1 MARPTDHLTAE
12 LGRRLGGTVRDLR
25 RLSGGASRITSS
37 FDLEADD
44 GSRRPLI
51 LQQERGHHLVPGSRV
66 AIESTLLQAAD
77 GLGVPVPHVVAAG
90 TDDGLDAGWL
100 VVERLEGE
108 TIPRRLLRDPEWAAA
123 RQALTGQC
131 GTALAAIH
139 RIDPD
144 GVPGLPRRD
153 PLRHPLAY
161 LDGLGEVRPCLE
173 LGARWLERHRPVPGP
188 RVTVHGDF
196 RLGNLLVG
204 HDGLRAVLDWEL
216 AHAGDPVEDIGWLCA
231 RSWRFGGSGHVGG
244 FGDLADLLHAYEA
257 AGGGHVAVA
266 TVRWWEVYAAVKWA
280 VICALQAASHL
291 GGASRSVELAAIGR
305 RVCESEWDLVTL
317 LGLAPDDER
326 PPVDA
331 PTPTSVTGPFGR
343 PTAAELVEAVR
354 EYLDGSIEPG
364 AATRSSF
371 DARVARNALGVVER
385 ELRLGPAIGRAHHD
399 RLARLGFPTDAALAA
414 AIRSGAFDHDIDNVG
429 RALASSTR
437 DQLLVA
443 HPAYLEAPDPVEGTG
458 VGGGGV

>member
-1 MARPTDHLTAE
+1 MARSPDEVAVE
-12 LGRRLGGTVRDLR
+12 LGNRLGGRVRELH
-25 RLSGGASRITSS
+25 RLSGGASRITSA
-37 FDLEADD
+37 FDLEAAD

-51 LQQERGHHLVPGSRV
+51 LQQERGRGLVPGGRV
-66 AIESTLLQAAD
+66 AIESSLLREAG
-77 GLGVPVPHVVAAG
+77 GLGVPVPRVVAAG
-90 TDDGLDAGWL
+90 ATGGLDPGWM

-108 TIPRRLLRDPEWAAA
+108 TIPRRLLRDPEWEVA
-123 RQALTGQC
+123 RARLTAQC
-131 GTALAAIH
+131 GSALAAIH

-153 PLRHPLAY
+153 PLRDPLPF
-161 LDGLGEVRPCLE
+161 LDGLGEARPCLE
-173 LGARWLERHRPVPGP
+173 LGVRWLGLHRPATGR

-231 RSWRFGGSGHVGG
+231 RSWRFGGTGRVGG
-244 FGDLADLLHAYEA
+244 FGELPDLLDAYA
-257 AGGGHVAVA
+257 RAGGEVVEEDRVH
-266 TVRWWEVYAAVKWA
+266 WWEVYAAVKWA
-280 VICALQAASHL
+280 VICALQAATHL

-317 LGLAPDDER
+317 LGFAPEDED
-326 PPVDA
+326 PASGDPA
-331 PTPTSVTGPFGR
+331 PEVVTEPFGR

-354 EYLDGSIEPG
+354 EHLEESMGPDGG
-364 AATRSSF
+364 GRASF
-371 DARVARNALGVVER
+371 DTRVARNALGVVER
-385 ELRLGPAIGRAHHD
+385 ELRLGPAIAAAHAG
-399 RLARLGFPTDAALAA
+399 RLARLGFAGDADLAS
-414 AIRSGAFDHDIDNVG
+414 AIRSGAFDRDEGDIG

-443 HPAYLEAPDPVEGTG
+443 NPSYLEHPAA
-458 VGGGGV
+458 

>member
-1 MARPTDHLTAE
+1 MMARPSDDTAIQ
-12 LGRRLGGTVRDLR
+12 LGRGLAGTVRDLR

-37 FDLEADD
+37 FDLEDDD
-44 GSRRPLI
+44 GNRRPLI

-66 AIESTLLQAAD
+66 AIESVLLRAAD

-90 TDDGLDAGWL
+90 TEDGLDPGWL

-108 TIPRRLLRDPEWAAA
+108 TIPRRILRDPEWAMA
-123 RQALTGQC
+123 RQVLTAQC

-144 GVPGLPRRD
+144 DIPGLPRRD
-153 PLRHPLAY
+153 PLRDPLSY
-161 LDGLGEVRPCLE
+161 LDGVGEVRPCLE
-173 LGARWLERHRPVPGP
+173 LGARWLDLHRPVTDR

-204 HDGLRAVLDWEL
+204 PDGLRAVLDWEL
-216 AHAGDPVEDIGWLCA
+216 AHEGDPVEDIGWLCS
-231 RSWRFGGSGHVGG
+231 RSWRFGAPGHVGG
-244 FGDLADLLHAYEA
+244 FGELVDLLDAYEE
-257 AGGGHVAVA
+257 AGGER
-266 TVRWWEVYAAVKWA
+266 VRVERVHWWEVYAAVKWA

-291 GGASRSVELAAIGR
+291 GGASRSVEMAAIGR

-317 LGLAPDDER
+317 LGWAPDDV
-326 PPVDA
+326 PPDPDTA
-331 PTPTSVTGPFGR
+331 PAPSVEPFGR

-354 EYLDGSIEPG
+354 EHLDTSIGPVG
-364 AATRSSF
+364 GDRASF
-371 DARVARNALGVVER
+371 DNRVARNALQVVER
-385 ELRLGPAIGRAHHD
+385 ELRLGPAITRAHAD
-399 RLARLGFPTDAALAA
+399 RLARLGFGTDAALAA
-414 AIRSGAFDHDIDNVG
+414 AIRSHAFDEDLDGVG

-443 HPAYLEAPDPVEGTG
+443 RPSYLDA
-458 VGGGGV
+458 